1 MTYSPYGM
9 KKTCISRLYV
19 FVRGASLFS
28 DLEALP
34 TIKANQDTPKTALAL
49 SAILPM

>member
-1 MTYSPYGM
+1 MF
-9 KKTCISRLYV
+9 

-34 TIKANQDTPKTALAL
+34 TIKANQDTPKTARAL